1 MALARAA
8 LALLDLRQH
17 AASHPRLGTV
27 DHISVQPAGHMA
39 TLDAAADVA
48 RAIGVLL
55 KGRLSRRWTDGR
67 VECQDDGGGRGNEV
81 GG

>member
-8 LALLDLRQH
+8 LALLDLRH
-17 AASHPRLGTV
+17 HVASHPRLGTV
-27 DHISVQPAGHMA
+27 DHISVQPAGPGA

-55 KGRLSRRWTDGR
+55 MERPLVGGWT
-67 VECQDDGGGRGNEV
+67 GGGV
-81 GG
+81 